1 MLESDC
7 LRVFRE
13 CIFQLVGGG
22 LSAKQ
27 LKSFWPI
34 NKPKNRN
41 IVKVINKTILKR
53 ILLGVCDYG
62 SSSYGAAQCQNL
74 EAACQGSAY
83 SVCAPYLFWGSVST
97 GYFSVVEGAL
107 HGPYSNVTTHAFSAR
122 CVRSWKFVLTHNCRE
137 LNSYRQL

>member
-1 MLESDC
+1 LIIFFWNMPESDC
-7 LRVFRE
+7 SRVFRE

-41 IVKVINKTILKR
+41 IVKIVNKTILKR
-53 ILLGVCDYG
+53 IPLGVCDYS

-74 EAACQGSAY
+74 ANGCQGSHGTHCY
-83 SVCAPYLFWGSVST
+83 PYLFWSSVSK
-97 GYFSVVEGAL
+97 GYYNLSGGTL
-107 HGPYSNVTTHAFSAR
+107 NGPNSYVATCAFSAR
-122 CVRSWKFVLTHNCRE
+122 CVRSWKIVPVHNCR
-137 LNSYRQL
+137 